1 MARGEYSARKLK
13 KSRKKFRWKDTDYK
27 KRKLQLW
34 KKDPF
39 EGAPQVSGIVLDKRV
54 VEQKKP
60 ASGLVKCV
68 RVQLLKNNI
77 QVTAHVPGN
86 HAIEKINEHDEV
98 ILEKIGGAQGGPKGS
113 MVGVKYHV
121 SKVNGVSL
129 EEIVAGRK
137 QKPAR

>member
-1 MARGEYSARKLK
+1 MAPGEYSGRKLQK
-13 KSRKKFRWKDTDYK
+13 TRQKFRWKSNEYK
-27 KRKLQLW
+27 RRQLRLW

-39 EGAPQVSGIVLDKRV
+39 EGSPQVRGIVLDKRV
-54 VEQKKP
+54 MEQKKP

-68 RVQLLKNNI
+68 RVQLIKNNI

-98 ILEKIGGAQGGPKGS
+98 IVEKIGGGQGGPKGS
-113 MVGVKYHV
+113 MVGVKYKV
-121 SKVNGVSL
+121 SKVNGISL

-137 QKPAR
+137 QKPTR